1 MDKVQLRQ
9 QLRSKL
15 LKMTDELCV
24 EKSKKAFKNLISLPQ
39 FQQASVIMMYLTMP
53 NEIDTSDAV
62 FYAWQQKKTVVV
74 PKISWQQR
82 RMIPV
87 EINSLEK
94 GFSTEIAG
102 LRNPI
107 KGQLI
112 PFEDIDL
119 VVTPGLGFDKRGNR
133 LGRGG
138 AYYDKF
144 FANKKLIACKCGFA
158 FSEQVVESVPV
169 QQHDVP
175 VDILVTDEEIMD
187 FGNLQGE

>member
-9 QLRSKL
+9 QLQGKL
-15 LKMTDELCV
+15 LKMTDDLCAQ
-24 EKSKKAFKNLISLPQ
+24 KSKKAFKNLISLPQ
-39 FQQASVIMMYLTMP
+39 FQRASVIMMYLTMP

-62 FYAWQQKKTVVV
+62 LYAWQQKKTVVV
-74 PKISWQQR
+74 PRISWQQR
-82 RMIPV
+82 HMIPV

-94 GFSTEIAG
+94 GFSTEVAG

-107 KGQLI
+107 KGQPI

-133 LGRGG
+133 LARGG
-138 AYYDKF
+138 AYYDRF

-158 FSEQVVESVPV
+158 FSEQVVESIPV
-169 QQHDVP
+169 QQHDMP
-175 VDILVTDEEIMD
+175 VDILVTDEEITD
-187 FGNLQGE
+187 FRNLQGE

>member
-9 QLRSKL
+9 QLQGKL
-15 LKMTDELCV
+15 LKMTDDLCAQ
-24 EKSKKAFKNLISLPQ
+24 KSKKAFKNLISLPQ
-39 FQQASVIMMYLTMP
+39 FQRASVIMMYLTMP

-62 FYAWQQKKTVVV
+62 LYAWQQKKTVVV
-74 PKISWQQR
+74 PRISWQQR
-82 RMIPV
+82 HMIPV
-87 EINSLEK
+87 EINSLEN
-94 GFSTEIAG
+94 GFSTEFGG

-107 KGQLI
+107 KGQAI

-133 LGRGG
+133 LARGG
-138 AYYDKF
+138 AYYDRF

-158 FSEQVVESVPV
+158 FSEQVVESIPV
-169 QQHDVP
+169 QQHDMP